1 MWEKQYTSN
10 PNDMSIAAVEKE
22 LARRFDAHESDAF
35 CSYVLGC
42 IWKRKND
49 PRAASAF
56 FASISLFPYF
66 WSCWKALSDMV
77 VNSTLFNSISDSIDN
92 KYILKYF
99 FLLLTTNRL
108 TQVNP
113 SINPYP

>member
-1 MWEKQYTSN
+1 
-10 PNDMSIAAVEKE
+10 MSIAAVEKE

-49 PRAASAF
+49 PR
-56 FASISLFPYF
+56 
-66 WSCWKALSDMV
+66 WKALSDMV
-77 VNSTLFNSISDSIDN
+77 VNSTLFDSISDSIDN